1 MIRGI
6 LLLFLI
12 VLVYSAIRT
21 VFRSAQTAY
30 HREDKRARLK
40 GEEMVLCPECGTY
53 VVRGRAVSRRIGGK
67 DVFLCSDSCARHHEE
82 KSRS

>member
-6 LLLFLI
+6 LVLFLI

-21 VFRSAQTAY
+21 VFRSAQKAY
-30 HREDKRARLK
+30 HEEDKRARLK

-53 VVRGRAVSRRIGGK
+53 VVKGRAVNRRIGGK
-67 DVFLCSDSCARHHEE
+67 DVFLCGDSCARRREE
-82 KSRS
+82 KHRS